1 MTSSPYPLPVS
12 KPRPSKWWF
21 VVGGALLVAAVV
33 VGVSLFIW
41 ALSGFLRTDAT
52 VPADGRVHQ
61 VSVDTGGDR
70 FLWFQED
77 SSGQCSIRDTATGAE
92 VELRPVSGQ
101 YTRSSG
107 DDNWVANS
115 RFDPGTG
122 DLEITCTGSGGSVE
136 IGPALKISGFIGGIF
151 AAILLPMALAGAGL
165 IVLLITGVLYL
176 TRPATP
182 RQP

>member
-1 MTSSPYPLPVS
+1 MTPSPYPVPAS

-33 VGVSLFIW
+33 VGVALFIW

-52 VPADGRVHQ
+52 VPADGRPHQ
-61 VSVDTGGDR
+61 VSVDTDGDR
-70 FLWFQED
+70 FLWFQEYA
-77 SSGQCSIRDTATGAE
+77 SGQCSIRDTTTGAD

-101 YTRSSG
+101 YSRSSG

-115 RFDPGTG
+115 RFDPGSG
-122 DLEITCTGSGGSVE
+122 DLEITCTSSGASVE

-165 IVLLITGVLYL
+165 IVLLVTGVLYL

>member
-1 MTSSPYPLPVS
+1 VTPSQYPVPAS

-21 VVGGALLVAAVV
+21 AVGGALLVAAAV
-33 VGVSLFIW
+33 VGVALFVW
-41 ALSGFLRTDAT
+41 ALSGFLRTDTA
-52 VPADGRVHQ
+52 VPADGRAHQ
-61 VSVDTGGDR
+61 VSVDTDGDR
-70 FLWFQED
+70 FLWFQEYTT
-77 SSGQCSIRDTATGAE
+77 GQCSIRDTATGAE

-101 YTRSSG
+101 YSRSSG
-107 DDNWVANS
+107 GDNWVANS
-115 RFDPGTG
+115 RFDPGSG